1 MPPDKTELSSK
12 KTIGHWKDIQPKLIA
27 GADPGIWDDV
37 LRDYYYDRLKTRYL
51 DPIDAIKNLNLCKGE
66 GFAIVAIQCS
76 LIEFLESCYQGTNYN
91 SDDAIHCPFPEWL
104 KSFLPGADSKNTTR
118 QYTYKNSRKIFISFL
133 TKREPFK
140 QRFDGPLAKDFY
152 KSVRCGVLHE
162 ARTKGTWLIHAK
174 SESSLIVDRN
184 GPDGPILY
192 RDDFQEGIST
202 FIKNYYVAVPQ
213 NIPLQQ
219 AFIRKFEHLCI

>member
-1 MPPDKTELSSK
+1 
-12 KTIGHWKDIQPKLIA
+12 
-27 GADPGIWDDV
+27 
-37 LRDYYYDRLKTRYL
+37 
-51 DPIDAIKNLNLCKGE
+51 
-66 GFAIVAIQCS
+66 VAIPMLAHRVFGELLS
-76 LIEFLESCYQGTNYN
+76 GTNYN

-104 KSFLPGADSKNTTR
+104 RAFFRALTPKTPLGSTHTR
-118 QYTYKNSRKIFISFL
+118 IVVKYLF
-133 TKREPFK
+133 PFN
-140 QRFDGPLAKDFY
+140 QARTIQATLRRPSSQGFY

-202 FIKNYYVAVPQ
+202 FNKKLLRRCPQ